1 MDLSEIRRLV
11 IVAMFSD
18 DVLFHQL
25 ALKGGN
31 AVNLV
36 YKFGSRASVDID
48 LSIESDFDDI
58 EDTRERILRALTN
71 RFTEAKYTV
80 FDGKLERRP
89 ALKDESVDDRWG
101 GYEVSFKIIETA
113 RYDIY
118 SAELDRARR
127 EATVVGPENQ
137 RTFRVQISKYEHC
150 AGKREVELDRYAIY
164 VYTPEML
171 AIEKFRAICQQMP
184 DYAKRGHPT
193 PRARDFYDIHTILA
207 STGMRLN
214 SSANLQLMADIF
226 RAKDVDVKLIDKIA
240 EQREFHRPDWPSV
253 QLSVAGELKEFDFY
267 FDFVLAQG
275 KLLESL
281 WIK

>member
-1 MDLSEIRRLV
+1 
-11 IVAMFSD
+11 MFSD

-80 FDGKLERRP
+80 FVGK
-89 ALKDESVDDRWG
+89 S
-101 GYEVSFKIIETA
+101 
-113 RYDIY
+113 
-118 SAELDRARR
+118 
-127 EATVVGPENQ
+127 
-137 RTFRVQISKYEHC
+137 
-150 AGKREVELDRYAIY
+150 EVELDRYAIY

-253 QLSVAGELKEFDFY
+253 QLSVAGELKKFDFY